1 MRGRTG
7 IGAWLILGICLGV
20 AMAQQQQPS
29 TPMAADD
36 PHLWLEDVGG
46 EKALDWVKQQ
56 NEQSV
61 SELTESDEFKER
73 EKRLLEILDSDER
86 IPFVVKRG
94 EYYYNFWRDAK
105 HPRGL
110 WRRTTLDEYRK
121 DKPNWDVI
129 IDVDALGEKEG
140 ENWVWHGVSMLRPD
154 YRHAIVS
161 LSRGGAD
168 ADVKREFDV
177 EKREFVEGGFEL
189 PEAKS
194 RVSWRDKDT
203 LIVGTN
209 FGEGSL
215 TESGYPRI
223 VKVWKRGTPLEEAET
238 IFEGEPT
245 DVSITGLRDST
256 PGYEREFVSR
266 AITFWTSKLYW
277 LKDGE
282 LIEIEKPDDASV
294 NVHRDQIF
302 IELRSSW
309 EVNGKTYE
317 SGTLLAGNFEDF
329 IAGKRDFTVLFEPT
343 DRKSLA
349 GYSPTKNHLIL
360 NELDNVRNKVY
371 QLTPTDDG
379 WKRELLPGVP
389 EFGTISASAVDDEES
404 DDFFLTVT
412 DYLTPT
418 TLSMGTIGEDKIT
431 ELKQLPS
438 YFDAEG
444 LEVTQHEATSKDGTK
459 IPYFQIARK
468 DAPKDGSNPTILY
481 GYGGFEIPLVPQY
494 QATTGAAWLEK
505 GGVYVVANIRGGGE
519 FGPRWHQ
526 AALKEKRHKAYEDFI
541 AVGEDLVKRKVTSP
555 EHLAVMGGS
564 NGGLLVGN
572 MLVLRPDLFGAI
584 VCQVPLLDMQR
595 YHMLLAGASWVG
607 EYGNPADP
615 EQWEFIKTFSP
626 YHLVKK
632 DVEYPRTLFT
642 TSTRDD
648 RVHPGHARKM
658 VARMKEMGHDVLYY
672 ENIEGGHSGAADNKQ
687 RAFMTALT
695 YAFLWNELP

>member
-1 MRGRTG
+1 
-7 IGAWLILGICLGV
+7 
-20 AMAQQQQPS
+20 MAQQQQQQQSP
-29 TPMAADD
+29 PMAADD
-36 PHLWLEDVGG
+36 PHLWLEDVSG

-56 NEQSV
+56 NEESV

-121 DKPNWDVI
+121 DNPKWDVI
-129 IDVDALGEKEG
+129 VDVDALGEKEG

-154 YRHAIVS
+154 YRHAMVS

-203 LIVGTN
+203 LIVGTD

-238 IFEGEPT
+238 IFEGEST
-245 DVSITGLRDST
+245 DVSVTGLRDST

-282 LIEIEKPDDASV
+282 LVEIEKPDDANV

-309 EVNGKTYE
+309 EVSGKTYE
-317 SGTLLAGNFEDF
+317 SGSLLAGNFEDF

-371 QLTPTDDG
+371 QLTATDDG

-418 TLSMGTIGEDKIT
+418 TLSMGTIGEDEIT

-555 EHLAVMGGS
+555 KHLAVMGGS

-595 YHMLLAGASWVG
+595 FHMLLAGASWVG

-626 YHLVKK
+626 YHLVKE

-658 VARMKEMGHDVLYY
+658 VARMKKMGHDVLYY